1 MTLPAFALALLVWSV
16 VIAGLGTSAAAAGPG
31 GDCTSEGGLAGR
43 SDVVFCEPW
52 EDPTW
57 WQKGYLSDG
66 AKTRARP
73 VTAERVARTSVVS
86 TGCISGN
93 CLEVELRKGEA
104 GALAVHWPLS
114 AVGQRPE
121 ELFLR
126 YYLKLSENFNPNV
139 CGPDGAVVDSGGKLP
154 GPADTRTDDDPGG
167 QCGNG
172 GNPSD
177 GLHCWSLRSKFRD
190 CYGGSDGAA
199 CARGARARFG
209 HYAYFPG
216 SGDFWGVAGF
226 WDSNSYD
233 QSTGA
238 GGSCRTTPSN
248 MYCGKGNGGLA
259 GGRWYR
265 VEMHVKMNTP
275 GRADGVLEGW
285 LDGRKTF
292 EKTNMVYRLPGHDDL
307 HVRTMW
313 LNVHTGGDVPNGNCV
328 DQKVW
333 LDQMVLTTG
342 SLPGEWKR

>member
-1 MTLPAFALALLVWSV
+1 MTPSALALALVVWSV
-16 VIAGLGTSAAAAGPG
+16 ALAGLGTSAAAAGPG
-31 GDCTSEGGLAGR
+31 GDCSSEGGLAGR

-86 TGCISGN
+86 TGCISGS

-104 GALAVHWPLS
+104 SALAVHWPLS

-121 ELFLR
+121 ELFVC

-154 GPADTRTDDDPGG
+154 GPADVRTDDDPGG

-190 CYGGSDGAA
+190 CYGGSDGSA

-216 SGDFWGVAGF
+216 SGDLWGVAGF

-248 MYCGKGNGGLA
+248 MYCGKGSGGLA

-265 VEMHVKMNTP
+265 VEMRVKMNTP

-328 DQKVW
+328 DQKIW